1 MVSSGGPGPL
11 GPLVL
16 RVRAIADSWRVA
28 LPTTGDGACMGGGGG
43 AYHQSR
49 LCASSTVAISVTS
62 TVRKNDRRMSYLSSE
77 SNNLFA
83 LKCVDYSHHE

>member
-43 AYHQSR
+43 AYHHSPIAPLR
-49 LCASSTVAISVTS
+49 IFNG
-62 TVRKNDRRMSYLSSE
+62 RYH
-77 SNNLFA
+77 
-83 LKCVDYSHHE
+83 SHQHR